1 MCFIIDLP
9 KNQVLAMEKQIGH
22 ILPTYGVY
30 RPVLLLIIKYCLPK
44 YIAQVCYA
52 LPFVKLSL
60 YVKGC

>member
-1 MCFIIDLP
+1 
-9 KNQVLAMEKQIGH
+9 MEKQIGH